1 MALLYEAI
9 PIEDGVRLISG
20 LQDIRYGSYFTR
32 TVWQEAE
39 RRTDGCS
46 RSEDA
51 KMIISERKWSPA
63 LQWEQNAGGLEVIMT
78 VTGNHRQC

>member
-1 MALLYEAI
+1 M
-9 PIEDGVRLISG
+9 PIGDGVRLIPG

-32 TVWQEAE
+32 AVWQEAE

-51 KMIISERKWSPA
+51 QMVISDRKWSPA
-63 LQWEQNAGGLEVIMT
+63 LQWEQNAGGFEVIT
-78 VTGNHRQC
+78 AVAGSVVRQG